1 MLRRCLVLSLL
12 LLVGHA
18 QAATRIL
25 FIGNSFTYGAGSAV
39 MTFRPELVHDL
50 NNDHAGGMPA
60 LFKALTMELGLDYE
74 VSLETSPGKGLDW
87 HWNERRAVLDASWD
101 RVVLQGYSTLDADKP
116 GDAAKMARYAE
127 LFAKLFRER
136 NAQVKLTLLATWPR
150 ADQTYRE
157 GGHWF
162 GKPISAMTQ
171 DLRRG
176 YEQAA
181 DASQIKRIIPVG
193 LAWQRAIDAGVALSN
208 PYDPA
213 SKGLINLWADDSYHA
228 SKYGS
233 YLEALTVLASI
244 TGCDPRLGEKE
255 SVALELGIA
264 AVDAVALQ
272 HVAWQ
277 SVPGTRRCR

>member
-50 NNDHAGGMPA
+50 NNDHAAGMPA

-87 HWNERRAVLDASWD
+87 HWNERRALLDPSWD
-101 RVVLQGYSTLDADKP
+101 HVVLQGYSTLDADKP

-127 LFAKLFRER
+127 QFAKLFRER

-150 ADQTYRE
+150 ADQTYRCLLYT
-157 GGHWF
+157 
-162 GKPISAMTQ
+162 S
-171 DLRRG
+171 D
-176 YEQAA
+176 AA
-181 DASQIKRIIPVG
+181 D
-193 LAWQRAIDAGVALSN
+193 
-208 PYDPA
+208 
-213 SKGLINLWADDSYHA
+213 
-228 SKYGS
+228 
-233 YLEALTVLASI
+233 E
-244 TGCDPRLGEKE
+244 
-255 SVALELGIA
+255 
-264 AVDAVALQ
+264 
-272 HVAWQ
+272 
-277 SVPGTRRCR
+277 